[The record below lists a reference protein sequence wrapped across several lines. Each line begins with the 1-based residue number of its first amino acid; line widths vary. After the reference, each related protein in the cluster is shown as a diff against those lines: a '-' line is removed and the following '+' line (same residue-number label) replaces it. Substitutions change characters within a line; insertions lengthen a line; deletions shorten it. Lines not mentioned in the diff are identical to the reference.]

1 MPAQQAVCLVNVEEA
16 QNYQSAC
23 LQGCFFVKYLY
34 QICCPPPEKNSA
46 VSVIENSWGLLPLT
60 VNLVKQI

>member
-1 MPAQQAVCLVNVEEA
+1 MFT
-16 QNYQSAC
+16 
-23 LQGCFFVKYLY
+23 GMFFVKYLY

-46 VSVIENSWGLLPLT
+46 VSVIENRLLPLT